1 LCFALCTLCI
11 QHWTSEASMLALQ
24 ELKFDFRVVT
34 CVCVF
39 VTLESI
45 WFC

>member
-1 LCFALCTLCI
+1 
-11 QHWTSEASMLALQ
+11 MLALQ

-39 VTLESI
+39 VTLESMY
-45 WFC
+45 FVN